1 MTESTPQKPETP
13 PSEIKRLQDELQLRD
28 QLVQQLSQELFRM
41 VKGQTQFMPQP
52 EVSDRQKAEARLLR
66 EQLQEVEEQ
75 VSFYQEQITS
85 RDQEIY
91 QLRQANQEL
100 TDRVQ
105 MLEHALQEMPDIYR
119 RKFEDRMQ
127 PIREKIEH
135 LQRENRQLHVEL
147 QSVSYRLAVKT
158 RRSSNSVDL
167 PSFGRRV
174 SSPIPN
180 FGSL

>member
-1 MTESTPQKPETP
+1 MTESNSTH
-13 PSEIKRLQDELQLRD
+13 SEIQRLQDELQLRD
-28 QLVQQLSQELFRM
+28 QLVQQLSQELFRL
-41 VKGQTQFMPQP
+41 VKGNTQFMPQP
-52 EVSDRQKAEARLLR
+52 EISDRHKAETRMLR

-75 VSFYQEQITS
+75 VTFYQDQINS

-91 QLRQANQEL
+91 QLRQSNQEL

-105 MLEHALQEMPDIYR
+105 MIEHALQEMPEIYR
-119 RKFEDRMQ
+119 GKFEDRMA
-127 PIREKIEH
+127 PIKEKIER
-135 LQRENRQLHVEL
+135 LQRENKQLHVEL

-158 RRSSNSVDL
+158 RRNTNQVDL

-174 SSPIPN
+174 SGPIPN